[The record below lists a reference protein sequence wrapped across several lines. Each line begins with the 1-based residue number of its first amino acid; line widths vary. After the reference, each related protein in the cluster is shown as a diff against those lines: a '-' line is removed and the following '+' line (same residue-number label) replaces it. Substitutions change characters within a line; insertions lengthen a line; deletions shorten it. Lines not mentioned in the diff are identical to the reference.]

1 MSVHESIALL
11 ERTFE
16 QHGVVSSRNPFGRMQ
31 DWTFKYEATKTVFFS
46 QARMVRL
53 SAVERKLPLVWL
65 TKNHAAVDTL
75 TNFLCHYAK
84 VDPQK
89 IVGGYMLESD
99 FPKLTCAC
107 GRVAASPLRIC
118 DVNSI
123 DEFEEIVQVL
133 AKENEFS
140 FILCDWDLSK
150 KELSIAE
157 SLAQKGSVTVCWPQ

>member
-1 MSVHESIALL
+1 MYESIELI

-16 QHGVVSSRNPFGRMQ
+16 QQGEVSSRKSFGQ
-31 DWTFKYEATKTVFFS
+31 EQGWSFKCETTKAVFRN
-46 QARMVRL
+46 QAHMVRL
-53 SAVERKLPLVWL
+53 TAVERKLPLVWL

-99 FPKLTCAC
+99 FPKLTYAC
-107 GRVAASPLRIC
+107 GKVAASPLRIC

-157 SLAQKGSVTVCWPQ
+157 SLAQKGNVTVCWPQ